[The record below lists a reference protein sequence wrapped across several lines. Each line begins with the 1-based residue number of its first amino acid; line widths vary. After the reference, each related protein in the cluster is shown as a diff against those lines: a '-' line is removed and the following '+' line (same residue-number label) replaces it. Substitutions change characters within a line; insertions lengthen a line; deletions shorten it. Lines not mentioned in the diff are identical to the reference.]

1 MRLLTGTVQGGMIR
15 LDDTNS
21 LPDGTCV
28 TVVVEDDEPV
38 EDGTLD
44 EVPVLGIDERD
55 NSDDRATLEE
65 IAVLS
70 AVMPPRR
77 SRVLVIEDDP
87 EMRDAFSEVLEAA
100 GYRVH
105 RARDGAEAMRYLQDT
120 RSRPHVILLDA
131 RMPNMD
137 GFQFRLAQAARPELA
152 YIPVVLTS
160 AFRDIRKRVEG
171 LNVAAFLP
179 KPVAGAELV
188 ATISRLC
195 ATDDG

>member
-1 MRLLTGTVQGGMIR
+1 MLLLTGTVQGGVIK
-15 LDDTNS
+15 LDDTTT

-28 TVVVEDDEPV
+28 TVVVDDDEERV

-44 EVPVLGIDERD
+44 EVPVLLDESD
-55 NSDDRATLEE
+55 LSDDRATLEE

-70 AVMPPRR
+70 AAMPPRR

-87 EMRDAFSEVLEAA
+87 DMRDAFGEILEAA

-137 GFQFRLAQAARPELA
+137 GFQFRRAQAARPELA
-152 YIPVVLTS
+152 CIPVVLTS
-160 AFRDIRKRVEG
+160 AFRDIRKQVAG
-171 LNVAAFLP
+171 LDVAAFLP

-188 ATISRLC
+188 ATVSRLC